1 LLLRL
6 RKTCGA
12 FPVWAGGLHTKLRT
26 LRRHTEM
33 LTLTLEMSW
42 QLRFS
47 KPKPLPETWS
57 IDTSEFLSNFHTS
70 SHHEKGEMESGN
82 FMIDSSPE
90 VGRFMAYPKN
100 TSQRSLLAKPLDSK
114 VLDSQSS
121 HELSPAS
128 QKEFPDSAL
137 SDTIA
142 LRSDQNF
149 SSWLFDDSFDSFD
162 DSFDDTSV
170 ENVEYESPVYF
181 ADTHHGD
188 YSTPSNVQEQLSLW
202 NSPPAEQGAQYYEHH
217 DFLPDLLQI
226 AQGRLQSL
234 AHIQNMLLTTPTI

>member
-42 QLRFS
+42 QPRFS
-47 KPKPLPETWS
+47 KPKLLPKTWS
-57 IDTSEFLSNFHTS
+57 IDTSEVLSKIHTPS
-70 SHHEKGEMESGN
+70 RHERGQMESGN
-82 FMIDSSPE
+82 FLTVSSPE
-90 VGRFMAYPKN
+90 VGPFTAYPKN

-121 HELSPAS
+121 HELFPAL

-149 SSWLFDDSFDSFD
+149 SSWLFDDT
-162 DSFDDTSV
+162 FDDTSV
-170 ENVEYESPVYF
+170 KNVEYESPVYF
-181 ADTHHGD
+181 ADTHYGD
-188 YSTPSNVQEQLSLW
+188 DSNPSNVQKQSSLW
-202 NSPPAEQGAQYYEHH
+202 NSPPAEQGAQYHEHH
-217 DFLPDLLQI
+217 DFLSDDLLQI
-226 AQGRLQSL
+226 SQGKLNLS
-234 AHIQNMLLTTPTI
+234 HTSGTCC

>member
-33 LTLTLEMSW
+33 LTLTLEMSL
-42 QLRFS
+42 QPRFS
-47 KPKPLPETWS
+47 EPKPLPETWS
-57 IDTSEFLSNFHTS
+57 IDTSEVLSNFHTP

-149 SSWLFDDSFDSFD
+149 SSWLFDDSFD
-162 DSFDDTSV
+162 DTSV
-170 ENVEYESPVYF
+170 ENVEYESHVHF
-181 ADTHHGD
+181 ADTYYGED
-188 YSTPSNVQEQLSLW
+188 STPSNVQEQSSLW
-202 NSPPAEQGAQYYEHH
+202 NSPPAEQGAQYHEYH
-217 DFLPDLLQI
+217 DFLPDHLTQI
-226 AQGRLQSL
+226 AQGSLQSL
-234 AHIQNMLLTTPTI
+234 AHIRNMLLTTPTI